1 MALSEAARRTGAART
16 PMGRVLGTLVLLVAG
31 LAAAFL
37 AGFCRFAQTVTSV
50 EPPEN
55 ARADAIVA
63 LTGGASRIQDALQLL
78 SEGRGRRL
86 LITGVNPT
94 TSRREL
100 MRQTSV
106 ADELFDCCVD
116 LDWRAMNTIGNAEE
130 ARKWAERGGF
140 RSLIV
145 VTSGY
150 NMPPSM
156 VELNRVMPEIDLIPY
171 PVVPERL
178 RDHPWWRDPQTARLL
193 LGEFVK
199 FVVAIA
205 RIRVE
210 PSPPDA
216 RLAQAAGT
224 RPSAEP

>member
-37 AGFCRFAQTVTSV
+37 AGFCRFAQTVTSA

-55 ARADAIVA
+55 AKADAIVA

-78 SEGRGRRL
+78 QEGRGRRL
-86 LITGVNPT
+86 LITGVNPN

-100 MRQTSV
+100 IRQTASPD
-106 ADELFDCCVD
+106 ALFDCCVD

-150 NMPPSM
+150 HMPRSM
-156 VELNRVMPEIDLIPY
+156 AELNHVMPDVDLVAY

-178 RDHPWWRDPQTARLL
+178 RDHPWWRDPQAARLL
-193 LGEFVK
+193 LGEYVK
-199 FVVAIA
+199 FVAAVA
-205 RIRVE
+205 RIRVDAAV
-210 PSPPDA
+210 PDA
-216 RLAQAAGT
+216 RPTQAA
-224 RPSAEP
+224 RMSPDPDP